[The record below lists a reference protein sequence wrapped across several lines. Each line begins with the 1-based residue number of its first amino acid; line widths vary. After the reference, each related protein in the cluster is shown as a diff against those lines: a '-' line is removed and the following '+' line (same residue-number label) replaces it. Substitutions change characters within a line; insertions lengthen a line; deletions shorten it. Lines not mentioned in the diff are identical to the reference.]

1 MLVHTRHERNSLY
14 SSQFKILE
22 SVHATLLLANHM
34 HAAACRSSSV
44 MMQRLPMMMV
54 FKIRPQKHILHPVSP
69 LASIYTVISEYI
81 LHSLSTHTYM
91 YVYSFLGFEDKYVN

>member
-1 MLVHTRHERNSLY
+1 
-14 SSQFKILE
+14 
-22 SVHATLLLANHM
+22 
-34 HAAACRSSSV
+34 
-44 MMQRLPMMMV
+44 MMMV

-81 LHSLSTHTYM
+81 LHSLSTHTYV